1 MHDADTDDDLLG
13 FLAQKKRDM
22 AKLQEAAWA
31 AQEQAE
37 TVAQLRR
44 KMEFLD
50 RLAYGDDPRDGSPE
64 RGVEASS
71 LSSVDRVR
79 FGLTANFEDAMLT
92 RRTPLTW
99 QENAEMTWGAF
110 SSAQLA
116 VHSDELAWNCGARG
130 GNVSLGA
137 LNIPL
142 AGHTSVRLGSPEKLR
157 DLGPPGSPIGA
168 SSCLSPQDRVRFGLD
183 NCPPLAA
190 WARPATPRTPR
201 TPVRSPV
208 PRPRSRDEL
217 SPAPVSVSPIFRT
230 RRSQSTPYLDEGGS
244 RAGSPTFLSKSDRA
258 RFGLDKPRRDVGVDD
273 LYDEARPRG
282 RQKSWHPTEV
292 LDSPSTPCASSWIAC
307 SQALEGVRT
316 APRRRGRRCGRRT
329 RGRGRPRGAPCSRCP
344 RRRGRRPRGRRQRR
358 RLVCRSR
365 RRWRRRCGSSRQLAL
380 PTTPTRYEGASNGCR

>member
-282 RQKSWHPTEV
+282 LSVDALRFE
-292 LDSPSTPCASSWIAC
+292 LDSLLAGTRRRQDGASTPRS
-307 SQALEGVRT
+307 ALRK
-316 APRRRGRRCGRRT
+316 AHS
-329 RGRGRPRGAPCSRCP
+329 RPRTP
-344 RRRGRRPRGRRQRR
+344 
-358 RLVCRSR
+358 SR
-365 RRWRRRCGSSRQLAL
+365 RAMFAL
-380 PTTPTRYEGASNGCR
+380 PTEARSTTAWATPAPAPRLPFSPSMAQTLRQLEAAGITHNTDALRRSEQRLQMMRLGQRLT